1 MKKYVMSMSR
11 LKPSSFRG
19 MAASWTILC
28 HLDLSSA
35 DHSKSSL
42 LKPGHLIFPA
52 YCWSSSITVPLSV
65 PCIIPFFK
73 QPSFCNMCGCH
84 ATTSECYTDSHENQ
98 KQWNNP
104 LPTTATCGPLHFSKV
119 QQQRKTEQAR
129 EWWQVERFCEWSGRL
144 QQTRKTTA
152 ANDLRK
158 LQISCEVLAWDESRS
173 RSGQDIECNY
183 N

>member
-1 MKKYVMSMSR
+1 MPTKATHANIQQKVSSAWNKTIIKLHGYAVMKKYVMSMSR

-98 KQWNNP
+98 KQ
-104 LPTTATCGPLHFSKV
+104 
-119 QQQRKTEQAR
+119 
-129 EWWQVERFCEWSGRL
+129 
-144 QQTRKTTA
+144 
-152 ANDLRK
+152 
-158 LQISCEVLAWDESRS
+158 
-173 RSGQDIECNY
+173 
-183 N
+183 